1 MHCPSCGKP
10 ADADQQFCRACGMG
24 LETVGK
30 LVSQHTST
38 SLSERKVRK
47 AELEQRILRQMYS
60 WMVWGMIILGI
71 GIVMIVAD
79 KSFAFGSWFKFLAT
93 MMSLAGIGVATAGV
107 FSALKQGVG
116 ISGKKPLDQISGV
129 DTKSLPTR
137 QMPGSLPSVTEHT
150 TQLLPT
156 DDRTKDK

>member
-1 MHCPSCGKP
+1 MS
-10 ADADQQFCRACGMG
+10 
-24 LETVGK
+24 LETVCK
-30 LVSQHTST
+30 LVAQHTST
-38 SLSERKVRK
+38 SLPERKVRK
-47 AELEQRILRQMYS
+47 AELEQQILRRMYS

-79 KSFAFGSWFKFLAT
+79 KSFTIGSWFKFLAT
-93 MMSLAGIGVATAGV
+93 MMSLAGIGVATGGV
-107 FSALKQGVG
+107 FSALKQGVR

-137 QMPGSLPSVTEHT
+137 PIPASLPSVTEHT